1 VKTLVAGI
9 GNIFNTDDGFGC
21 EVARQLLTRPLPPD
35 VRVVDYGIRGVHLAL
50 DLLDGSDLLVLVDAL
65 ATGEAPGTVCLI
77 EPDRPG
83 AGAEPLDAHR
93 MDPHAVLKMVAELG
107 GELGRVLIVGCQPA
121 DLGEGIGLSPT
132 VAGAVEPAV
141 LVVEDLLAER
151 NAPCSA
157 AS

>member
-1 VKTLVAGI
+1 
-9 GNIFNTDDGFGC
+9 
-21 EVARQLLTRPLPPD
+21 
-35 VRVVDYGIRGVHLAL
+35 
-50 DLLDGSDLLVLVDAL
+50 
-65 ATGEAPGTVCLI
+65 
-77 EPDRPG
+77 
-83 AGAEPLDAHR
+83 

-121 DLGEGIGLSPT
+121 DLGEGIGLSAT

-141 LVVEDLLAER
+141 RVVEDLLAER